1 MAVSSPVRRLGN
13 TDAAMQSAPRR
24 SAGSRSIVT
33 PANSGPDIEGA
44 RGDFAAMEADVV
56 QGAVVK
62 RTQLRDGATRR
73 HPLGEARECPSG
85 AARHQAGYEVG
96 RSHGAGAPGK
106 LDGEFGHV
114 DPPEYCCQP
123 QRIPATL
130 WRRWAQSFEAVWIFC
145 RGRLVFCGACTRS
158 PPTLI
163 S

>member
-1 MAVSSPVRRLGN
+1 LGRRDDLFFCADPNLVEAMAVSSPVRRLGN
-13 TDAAMQSAPRR
+13 TDAAMQGAPRR

-106 LDGEFGHV
+106 RDGEFGHV
-114 DPPEYCCQP
+114 DPPEYCCAAANTRDP
-123 QRIPATL
+123 M
-130 WRRWAQSFEAVWIFC
+130 EAF
-145 RGRLVFCGACTRS
+145 GSKL
-158 PPTLI
+158 
-163 S
+163 